1 MASPLF
7 SSLEEAGADQ
17 GAERQ
22 QPRAANAVDVGDE
35 GVDDL
40 LAGLRAKEASR
51 NARRRASPAAAGRDR
66 EATALRRT
74 RQIARPAEPS
84 AALASISQNTE
95 RLQTQAAKFSL
106 HEATKEMLEAERAEW
121 RSEVAA
127 LKHSL
132 KLREAEVGELRR
144 DLRLLGPRPL
154 SSRCSRPTPAA
165 ERAGCLR
172 WAERTCADQAEAK
185 ERDHAAL
192 TTRVAQLELTIELWV
207 AEMSTGAKTK
217 QRPSLPGSARA
228 GSTEGAAPS
237 PSPRA
242 PPALRV
248 PALTRRRCCCA
259 QRVRPA
265 RLQRRAPS
273 KLHLL
278 CSRDAVA

>member
-22 QPRAANAVDVGDE
+22 PPRAANAVGVGGDE

-154 SSRCSRPTPAA
+154 SSRCSRRSP
-165 ERAGCLR
+165 RLN
-172 WAERTCADQAEAK
+172 
-185 ERDHAAL
+185 
-192 TTRVAQLELTIELWV
+192 
-207 AEMSTGAKTK
+207 
-217 QRPSLPGSARA
+217 ARA
-228 GSTEGAAPS
+228 VCAGQSG
-237 PSPRA
+237 
-242 PPALRV
+242 PAR
-248 PALTRRRCCCA
+248 TRRR
-259 QRVRPA
+259 
-265 RLQRRAPS
+265 RRSATTPP
-273 KLHLL
+273 
-278 CSRDAVA
+278 